1 LRYVRSNCR
10 MILLFVVIISAIA
23 CTSTPD
29 RENENRSEGM
39 IHLQMGSNYL
49 VNGNIEMASFEL
61 NKAERLIPKNADVH
75 FALGTIFLLKKEPK
89 LALEKFRKTVK
100 LNPGYADAYNNM
112 GASYI
117 ILEKW
122 DEAIAASQKA
132 MEQLNYDTPEKALT
146 IIGWSYYKKGDTGRA
161 LDSLKRA
168 LLIRSEQPDTEN
180 KLATIYLEE
189 GRVDKAKNILV
200 PLTKR
205 IPSFSKAR
213 FNLGIA
219 YFKESD
225 KVAAR
230 DEFRAVIE
238 NGDSGS
244 EEVRLARGY
253 LDLLE

>member
-1 LRYVRSNCR
+1 
-10 MILLFVVIISAIA
+10 MILLFVVVISAFA
-23 CTSTPD
+23 CTTTPD

-49 VNGNIEMASFEL
+49 ISGNIEMASFEL
-61 NKAERLIPKNADVH
+61 NKAVRLIPKNADVH
-75 FALGTIFLLKKEPK
+75 FAIGTIFLLKKEPE
-89 LALEKFRKTVK
+89 LALEKFLKTIK
-100 LNPGYADAYNNM
+100 LNPGHADAYNNM
-112 GASYI
+112 GAAYI

-122 DEAIAASQKA
+122 DEAIVASQQA
-132 MEQLNYDTPEKALT
+132 MAQISYETPEKALT

-161 LDSLKRA
+161 LDNLKRA
-168 LLIRSEQPDTEN
+168 LVIRSEQPDTEN

-189 GRVDKAKNILV
+189 GRVDKAKKILI
-200 PLTKR
+200 PLAKR
-205 IPSFSKAR
+205 IPDFSKAR

-238 NGDSGS
+238 NGASGS